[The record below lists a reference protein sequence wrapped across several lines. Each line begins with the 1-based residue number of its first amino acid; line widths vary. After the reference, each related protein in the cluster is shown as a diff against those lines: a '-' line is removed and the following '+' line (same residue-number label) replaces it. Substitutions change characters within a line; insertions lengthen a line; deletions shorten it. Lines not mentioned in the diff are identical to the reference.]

1 MGPSTVVRTVAAVLV
16 ALAPQR
22 SGESGQLLRQPA
34 PGHDLG
40 VLQSEPPRV
49 RGRADRPV
57 HRGAR
62 PASRSERAGSRRCT
76 PKDRAAVA
84 DDPRV
89 LRHRD
94 DHRLLVPG
102 ALDNHAAQRG
112 RVPVGEAPGPVP
124 KEVSPGYTPFV
135 SCRARSVRRR
145 CVHGHEEER
154 YPAGIRHV
162 VARPGGDHDDRLA
175 PRGLLEDPEKPPAVG
190 EGVDDVH
197 QRGGAVAAA
206 RSALTAAPGSAAP
219 KIAEPA
225 TRVEAPSSARDCARS
240 AFTPPSTETSTGL
253 VPRSALTSRIFR
265 WAEGMKDWPPNPG
278 FTDIT
283 STRSSSSSTNSR
295 AEGGVDGFKATP
307 AFAPSSRI

>member
-1 MGPSTVVRTVAAVLV
+1 MRLSIV
-16 ALAPQR
+16 
-22 SGESGQLLRQPA
+22 SYFFFS
-34 PGHDLG
+34 
-40 VLQSEPPRV
+40 
-49 RGRADRPV
+49 
-57 HRGAR
+57 
-62 PASRSERAGSRRCT
+62 SRR
-76 PKDRAAVA
+76 
-84 DDPRV
+84 
-89 LRHRD
+89 RHTILQGD
-94 DHRLLVPG
+94 WSSDVCSSDL
-102 ALDNHAAQRG
+102 
-112 RVPVGEAPGPVP
+112 
-124 KEVSPGYTPFV
+124 

-162 VARPGGDHDDRLA
+162 VARPGGDHDEGPCRGLVLRLADADERLAIDDVDDLIPVVLLLGAGVRAGIDGHDGRLA